1 VPSACSPILPGLP
14 ERLDYV
20 AVALNGG
27 DVTITWDTRQALLR
41 RLQHD
46 RETARIRAS
55 FDAVDAGRPV
65 ELNAGQR
72 SALLRALENWSRDE
86 SYETMPEEL
95 TLLRAALADDLNETE
110 RALDQ

>member
-1 VPSACSPILPGLP
+1 VYSPTLPGLP
-14 ERLDYV
+14 ERLDHITV
-20 AVALNGG
+20 GLNGG

-41 RLQHD
+41 RLQHVQ
-46 RETARIRAS
+46 ETARIRAS
-55 FDAVDAGRPV
+55 FDAVDASRLA

-86 SYETMPEEL
+86 SYEPMPEEL

-110 RALDQ
+110 RALDH

>member
-1 VPSACSPILPGLP
+1 LP
-14 ERLDYV
+14 ERLDHV

-27 DVTITWDTRQALLR
+27 DVTITWDTRQALMR

-46 RETARIRAS
+46 QETARIRAS
-55 FDAVDAGRPV
+55 FDAVHVSRPV

-72 SALLRALENWSRDE
+72 SALLRALESWSRDE

-95 TLLRAALADDLNETE
+95 TLLRAALADDLNDTE
-110 RALDQ
+110 RALNHSED